1 MEGFLFKA
9 VHGPDSIRS
18 ALDPVGFVLLAA
30 FKQRLIEFDEGI
42 HPGDRDEDV
51 PSGPADKAFH
61 ESLFVAFRR
70 VAEQGIEPV
79 MSREVRIAF
88 LLFGVGSETVFYGDF
103 AIVKDHFGR
112 RSVKDL
118 KAADKSVQKAFFVLA
133 VVCQDDRPAAVAQT
147 GTKKI
152 DLFSL
157 ALDIDKS
164 FSPVDLKGFIR
175 VKKEGRNTEG
185 ISCFSSCTFARTVDS
200 PPVNPVSS
208 TRRS

>member
-1 MEGFLFKA
+1 M
-9 VHGPDSIRS
+9 
-18 ALDPVGFVLLAA
+18 
-30 FKQRLIEFDEGI
+30 
-42 HPGDRDEDV
+42 
-51 PSGPADKAFH
+51 
-61 ESLFVAFRR
+61 AFRR

-164 FSPVDLKGFIR
+164 FSPVDLKGFTR
-175 VKKEGRNTEG
+175 VKKEGQEHRRHKLLQLMYFCPYCG
-185 ISCFSSCTFARTVDS
+185 FASGKSGLFHETVID
-200 PPVNPVSS
+200 PFYCVALLFQPLCLVFFK
-208 TRRS
+208 TRADKSDGLVCQDR